1 MLQNPYNMSKCLTKQ
16 SEKRIVQINSK
27 KKTGSLLFFMEKGI
41 RSSFIGRYES
51 DIFGADNS
59 GESAEHGE
67 TECQE
72 RIEKLNAVLESP
84 DSVEDLYVRRNS
96 RMDGL
101 HVALNLQF
109 HLTLKSTSYTNIVRA
124 KLFSP
129 RQCSDGDSQIAP
141 IETTVPIAAFDA
153 YESGVHQSGTARKR
167 EGSVILFNMSE
178 DSAGETFPPSTVAG
192 SNRDK
197 NDVYGAVVKDD
208 AITYF
213 QLALKKEGYM
223 YPAIIEFDP
232 SSKEAVGLQGELDKF
247 LKSRE
252 DAVAA

>member
-1 MLQNPYNMSKCLTKQ
+1 MSKCLTKQ
-16 SEKRIVQINSK
+16 SGKRIVQINNK
-27 KKTGSLLFFMEKGI
+27 EKLGVYYIFMEKSI
-41 RSSFIGRYES
+41 QSPVCES
-51 DIFGADNS
+51 GAPNADNL
-59 GESAEHGE
+59 GESAEHNE

-84 DSVEDLYVRRNS
+84 DSVEDLYVRSNS

-101 HVALNLQF
+101 HVALNFQF
-109 HLTLKSTSYTNIVRA
+109 HLTLKITSYTNIVRVE
-124 KLFSP
+124 LFNP
-129 RQCSDGDSQIAP
+129 RQCFDGNSQIAP

-153 YESGVHQSGTARKR
+153 YESGVHQSGTVRKR

-178 DSAGETFPPSTVAG
+178 DSAGETFTPSTAVG
-192 SNRDK
+192 SDQDK

-208 AITYF
+208 AITYS

-223 YPAIIEFDP
+223 YPTIIEFDP
-232 SSKEAVGLQGELDKF
+232 SSEEAARLQGELDKF

>member
-16 SEKRIVQINSK
+16 NEKRIVQINNK
-27 KKTGSLLFFMEKGI
+27 EKLGVYYIFMEKSI
-41 RSSFIGRYES
+41 QSPVCES
-51 DIFGADNS
+51 GAPNADNL
-59 GESAEHGE
+59 GESAEHNE
-67 TECQE
+67 TECRE
-72 RIEKLNAVLESP
+72 RIERLNAVLESP
-84 DSVEDLYVRRNS
+84 DSVEDLYVRSNS

-109 HLTLKSTSYTNIVRA
+109 HLTLKITSYTNIVRA
-124 KLFSP
+124 KLFNP
-129 RQCSDGDSQIAP
+129 RQFSDGNSQIVPA
-141 IETTVPIAAFDA
+141 EMTVPIAAFDV

-178 DSAGETFPPSTVAG
+178 DSAGETFPPSTAIG
-192 SNRDK
+192 SGQDK
-197 NDVYGAVVKDD
+197 DDVYGAVVKDD

-213 QLALKKEGYM
+213 QLAPKKEGYM
-223 YPAIIEFDP
+223 DPVIIEFDP
-232 SSKEAVGLQGELDKF
+232 SSKEAASLQDELDKF

>member
-1 MLQNPYNMSKCLTKQ
+1 MSKCLTKQ

-59 GESAEHGE
+59 GESAEHNE

-84 DSVEDLYVRRNS
+84 DSVEGLY
-96 RMDGL
+96 
-101 HVALNLQF
+101 VALNLQF
-109 HLTLKSTSYTNIVRA
+109 HLTLKSTSYTNIVQA
-124 KLFSP
+124 ELFNP
-129 RQCSDGDSQIAP
+129 RQCFDDSSQIAP
-141 IETTVPIAAFDA
+141 TETTVPIAAFDV

-178 DSAGETFPPSTVAG
+178 DSAGETFPPSTAIG
-192 SNRDK
+192 FDQDK

-213 QLALKKEGYM
+213 QLAPKKEGYM
-223 YPAIIEFDP
+223 YPVIIEFDP
-232 SSKEAVGLQGELDKF
+232 SSKEAVSLQDELDKF

-252 DAVAA
+252 DAIAA

>member
-1 MLQNPYNMSKCLTKQ
+1 
-16 SEKRIVQINSK
+16 
-27 KKTGSLLFFMEKGI
+27 MERSI
-41 RSSFIGRYES
+41 QSSFIGCYES
-51 DIFGADNS
+51 DTFGADNS
-59 GESAEHGE
+59 EKSVEHGE
-67 TECQE
+67 TEGQE

-84 DSVEDLYVRRNS
+84 DSVEDLYVRSNS

-101 HVALNLQF
+101 HVALIFQF

-197 NDVYGAVVKDD
+197 NDVYGAVVKDG

-213 QLALKKEGYM
+213 QLAPKKEGYM

>member
-1 MLQNPYNMSKCLTKQ
+1 
-16 SEKRIVQINSK
+16 
-27 KKTGSLLFFMEKGI
+27 MEKSI
-41 RSSFIGRYES
+41 QSSFIGCYES
-51 DIFGADNS
+51 DTFGADNS
-59 GESAEHGE
+59 EKSVEHGE
-67 TECQE
+67 TEGQE

-84 DSVEDLYVRRNS
+84 DSVEDLYVRSNS

-101 HVALNLQF
+101 HVALIFQF

-197 NDVYGAVVKDD
+197 NDVYGAVVKDG

-213 QLALKKEGYM
+213 QLAPKKEGYM

-232 SSKEAVGLQGELDKF
+232 SSKAAVGLQGELDHF

>member
-1 MLQNPYNMSKCLTKQ
+1 
-16 SEKRIVQINSK
+16 
-27 KKTGSLLFFMEKGI
+27 MEKGI

-59 GESAEHGE
+59 GESAEHNE
-67 TECQE
+67 TEDQE

-84 DSVEDLYVRRNS
+84 DSVEDLYVRSNS

-101 HVALNLQF
+101 HVALIFQF

-124 KLFSP
+124 KLFNP
-129 RQCSDGDSQIAP
+129 RQCFDGSSQIAP

-178 DSAGETFPPSTVAG
+178 DSAGETFTPSTAAG
-192 SNRDK
+192 SNHDK

-208 AITYF
+208 TITYF
-213 QLALKKEGYM
+213 QLAPKKEGYM

-232 SSKEAVGLQGELDKF
+232 SSKEAVSLQDELDKF

-252 DAVAA
+252 DTVAA

>member
-1 MLQNPYNMSKCLTKQ
+1 MK
-16 SEKRIVQINSK
+16 
-27 KKTGSLLFFMEKGI
+27 KGI
-41 RSSFIGRYES
+41 QPPVCES
-51 DIFGADNS
+51 GALNVDNL
-59 GESAEHGE
+59 GESAEHNE
-67 TECQE
+67 TECRE

-84 DSVEDLYVRRNS
+84 DSVEDLYVRSNS

-109 HLTLKSTSYTNIVRA
+109 HLTLKITSYTNIVQA
-124 KLFSP
+124 KLFNP
-129 RQCSDGDSQIAP
+129 RQFSDGESQIVP
-141 IETTVPIAAFDA
+141 IETTVPVAAFDA
-153 YESGVHQSGTARKR
+153 YERGVHRSGTTRKW

-178 DSAGETFPPSTVAG
+178 DLAGEVLPLSTITG
-192 SNRDK
+192 SDRDK
-197 NDVYGAVVKDD
+197 NDIYGAVVKDD

>member
-1 MLQNPYNMSKCLTKQ
+1 
-16 SEKRIVQINSK
+16 
-27 KKTGSLLFFMEKGI
+27 MEKSI
-41 RSSFIGRYES
+41 QSSFIGCYES
-51 DIFGADNS
+51 DTFGADNS
-59 GESAEHGE
+59 EKSVEHGE
-67 TECQE
+67 TEGQE

-84 DSVEDLYVRRNS
+84 DSVEDLYVRSNS

-141 IETTVPIAAFDA
+141 IETTVPVAAFDA
-153 YESGVHQSGTARKR
+153 YERGVHRSGTTRKW

-178 DSAGETFPPSTVAG
+178 DLAGEVLPLSTMTG
-192 SNRDK
+192 SDRDK

-213 QLALKKEGYM
+213 QLAPKKEGYM
-223 YPAIIEFDP
+223 DPVIIEFDP
-232 SSKEAVGLQGELDKF
+232 SSKEAVSLQDELDKF

>member
-1 MLQNPYNMSKCLTKQ
+1 
-16 SEKRIVQINSK
+16 
-27 KKTGSLLFFMEKGI
+27 MEKSI
-41 RSSFIGRYES
+41 QPPVCES
-51 DIFGADNS
+51 GALNVDNL

-72 RIEKLNAVLESP
+72 RIEKLNTALEYP
-84 DSVEDLYVRRNS
+84 DEIKDLYIYDKS

-101 HVALNLQF
+101 HVALNFQF
-109 HLTLKSTSYTNIVRA
+109 HLTLKITSYTNIVRA
-124 KLFSP
+124 KLFNP
-129 RQCSDGDSQIAP
+129 RQCFDGNSQIAP
-141 IETTVPIAAFDA
+141 TETTVPIAVFDA
-153 YESGVHQSGTARKR
+153 YERGVHQSGTARKR
-167 EGSVILFNMSE
+167 EGPVILFNMSE
-178 DSAGETFPPSTVAG
+178 DSAGETFTPSTAVG
-192 SNRDK
+192 SDQDK

-232 SSKEAVGLQGELDKF
+232 SSKEAVSLQDELDKF
-247 LKSRE
+247 LESRE

>member
-1 MLQNPYNMSKCLTKQ
+1 
-16 SEKRIVQINSK
+16 
-27 KKTGSLLFFMEKGI
+27 MEKGI

-67 TECQE
+67 AECQE
-72 RIEKLNAVLESP
+72 RIEKLNTALEYP
-84 DSVEDLYVRRNS
+84 DEIKDLYVYDKS

-101 HVALNLQF
+101 HVALNSQF
-109 HLTLKSTSYTNIVRA
+109 HLTLKITSYTNIVRA
-124 KLFSP
+124 KLFNP
-129 RQCSDGDSQIAP
+129 RQFSDGDSQIAP
-141 IETTVPIAAFDA
+141 IETTVPVAAFDA
-153 YESGVHQSGTARKR
+153 YERGVHQSGTTRKW

-178 DSAGETFPPSTVAG
+178 DLAGEVLPLSTMTG
-192 SNRDK
+192 SDRDK

-213 QLALKKEGYM
+213 QLAPKKEGYM
-223 YPAIIEFDP
+223 DPVIIEFDP
-232 SSKEAVGLQGELDKF
+232 SSKEAVSLQDELDKF

-252 DAVAA
+252 DTVAA